1 MMKEFN
7 ICIGASTRKL
17 LTYLLLFTV
26 AAILI
31 FCNEG
36 ENKSMNTNKI
46 ETKAI
51 EFDSVKATNLGADIY
66 GMKKYV
72 FAFLK
77 RGPNREKDPARAA
90 ALQKAHLENINRMAE
105 EGKLVLAG
113 PFLDDSEIRGIY
125 IFNVESNEEAEA
137 LTNSDPA
144 IKAGNLV
151 MELKPWYGS
160 AALIEINGLH
170 KAISKENP

>member
-1 MMKEFN
+1 MIKFFITLFN
-7 ICIGASTRKL
+7 NSIAKMLKSVP
-17 LTYLLLFTV
+17 LFIA

-31 FCNEG
+31 SCNTN
-36 ENKSMNTNKI
+36 ENKTADNIKENK
-46 ETKAI
+46 AA
-51 EFDSVKATNLGADIY
+51 EFDSVKAKKLGADIY

-77 RGPNREKDPARAA
+77 RGPNREKDPVKAA